1 MVHVNTVHADSVEPL
16 DTAAQEKAAADAL
29 ELLKAQEA
37 KLQLEVEVQELKHKL
52 KQAQQE
58 LLFSEG
64 KERNRAR
71 ECDALHGTVGA
82 VLNEVSLTLSGR
94 VVQSMQHTRYI

>member
-1 MVHVNTVHADSVEPL
+1 VLIVKSVLLPMLYVTSVEPL

-37 KLQLEVEVQELKHKL
+37 RLQLEVEVQELKHKL

-58 LLFSEG
+58 LALSEG

-82 VLNEVSLTLSGR
+82 VLNEVSLTFP
-94 VVQSMQHTRYI
+94 